1 MPENRSFKP
10 QQGRN
15 SIRLSWPNLKNIKGE
30 TMQLTVQGKQM
41 DLGDA
46 LRTHVEGKLEDL
58 NSKYFNRA
66 IDATVTF
73 SPEGSAFTKTHI
85 SIRVGKDIMVI
96 SDATEND
103 PYVAF
108 DSAAAKVAKQLR
120 RYKRKLRDHHQ
131 KLEDAPAEHF
141 VPAFE
146 KTLSAEQ
153 NNEENN
159 EEVNDH
165 LVIAE
170 IATNIQTMSASEAAM
185 RLELSGLPAMMFRNA
200 THKGL
205 NMVYIR
211 PDGNIGWVDPDG
223 KTIQIGK

>member
-1 MPENRSFKP
+1 
-10 QQGRN
+10 
-15 SIRLSWPNLKNIKGE
+15 
-30 TMQLTVQGKQM
+30 MQLTVQGKQM

-46 LRTHVEGKLEDL
+46 LRSHVSDKLEDL
-58 NSKYFNRA
+58 NTKYFNRA

-103 PYVAF
+103 PYIAF
-108 DSAAAKVAKQLR
+108 DQAADKVAKQLR

-131 KLEDAPAEHF
+131 RLDDAPAEHF
-141 VPAFE
+141 SPALDY
-146 KTLSAEQ
+146 TLSSEQ
-153 NNEENN
+153 NNEDEH
-159 EEVNDH
+159 EDH

-170 IATNIQTMSASEAAM
+170 MSTSIQTMSPSEAAM

-200 THKGL
+200 HHKGL
-205 NMVYIR
+205 NMVYMR
-211 PDGNIGWVDPDG
+211 KDGNVGWVDPDG
-223 KTIQIGK
+223 KVADIQKKK

>member
-1 MPENRSFKP
+1 
-10 QQGRN
+10 
-15 SIRLSWPNLKNIKGE
+15 
-30 TMQLTVQGKQM
+30 MQLTVQGKQM

-46 LRTHVEGKLEDL
+46 LRSHVEGKLEDI
-58 NSKYFNRA
+58 NAKYFNRA

-73 SPEGSAFTKTHI
+73 SPEGAAFTKTHI

-103 PYVAF
+103 PYIAF
-108 DSAAAKVAKQLR
+108 DSAADKVAKQLR

-131 KLEDAPAEHF
+131 KLEEAPADHF
-141 VPAFE
+141 LPALDY
-146 KTLSAEQ
+146 TLSSEQ
-153 NNEENN
+153 DNEEA
-159 EEVNDH
+159 DH

-170 IATNIQTMSASEAAM
+170 MSTNIQTMSPSEAAM

-200 THKGL
+200 AHKGL

-211 PDGNIGWVDPDG
+211 PDGNVGWVDPDG
-223 KTIQIGK
+223 KTTKVGK

>member
-1 MPENRSFKP
+1 
-10 QQGRN
+10 
-15 SIRLSWPNLKNIKGE
+15 
-30 TMQLTVQGKQM
+30 MQLTVQGKQM

-46 LRTHVEGKLEDL
+46 LKSHVEGKLEDI

-73 SPEGSAFTKTHI
+73 SPEGQAFTKTHI

-96 SDATEND
+96 SDATETD

-108 DSAAAKVAKQLR
+108 DSAAEKVAKQLR

-131 KLEDAPAEHF
+131 RLEDAPEDHFMSASDYTLAYEQDNGEEH
-141 VPAFE
+141 
-146 KTLSAEQ
+146 S
-153 NNEENN
+153 
-159 EEVNDH
+159 DH

-170 IATNIQTMSASEAAM
+170 MSTNIQTMSPSEAAM

-200 THKGL
+200 GHKGL
-205 NMVYIR
+205 NMVYLR
-211 PDGNIGWVDPDG
+211 PDGNVGWVDPDG
-223 KTIQIGK
+223 KSTTVGNGKAKR

>member
-1 MPENRSFKP
+1 
-10 QQGRN
+10 
-15 SIRLSWPNLKNIKGE
+15 
-30 TMQLTVQGKQM
+30 MQLTVQGKQM

-46 LRTHVEGKLEDL
+46 LRSHVEGKLEDI
-58 NSKYFNRA
+58 NAKYFNRA

-103 PYVAF
+103 PYIAF
-108 DSAAAKVAKQLR
+108 DSAADKVAKQLR

-131 KLEDAPAEHF
+131 KLEEAPADHF
-141 VPAFE
+141 QPALDY
-146 KTLSAEQ
+146 TLSSEQ
-153 NNEENN
+153 DNEE
-159 EEVNDH
+159 EADH

-170 IATNIQTMSASEAAM
+170 MSTNIQTMSPSEAAM

-200 THKGL
+200 AHKGL

-211 PDGNIGWVDPDG
+211 PDGNVGWVDPDG
-223 KTIQIGK
+223 KTTQLGK